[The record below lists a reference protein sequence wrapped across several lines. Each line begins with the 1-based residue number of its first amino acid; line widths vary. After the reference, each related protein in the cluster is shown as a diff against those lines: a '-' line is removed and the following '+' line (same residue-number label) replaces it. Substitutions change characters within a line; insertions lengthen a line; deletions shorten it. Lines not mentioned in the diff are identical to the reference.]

1 MEIQALRLFASEA
14 DLNELACRIVP
25 RSDIIHDLRISVVP
39 AGIRI
44 SGTYQTVIR
53 IPFETL
59 WQISI
64 DDGKIAARLDR
75 LKAGPLSL
83 GMIKSYLLDA
93 IASETPAL
101 EIRGD
106 TLLFDVDSIVQEK
119 GLRLRTNLTSI
130 RCDYGA
136 LIIESAR
143 MEH

>member
-25 RSDIIHDLRISVVP
+25 RGDRIGDLRISLVP
-39 AGIRI
+39 AGIRV
-44 SGTYQTVIR
+44 SGTYQTAIR

-59 WQISI
+59 WRISI
-64 DDGKIAARLDR
+64 AGGKIAARLEE

-83 GMIKSYLLDA
+83 GMIKSYLLDS
-93 IASETPAL
+93 IAAAMPLL
-101 EIRGD
+101 EIRD
-106 TLLFDVDSIVQEK
+106 ETLLFDVDSFVQEK

-136 LIIESAR
+136 LIIESG
-143 MEH
+143 